1 MLKTRSIWPLILLPL
16 FFISHGYT
24 EFFPIIPFLESV
36 ELFVLYLIAGIGIAL
51 ISRPLLKSW
60 PKAYLFAF
68 FTLSINFFF
77 GAVQDRFRLSFPG
90 AWINKYSVLLPIVA
104 IQLIAVGFLLKK
116 KRTITPRTISFINL
130 VLITL
135 ILFDL
140 GTGLIHRNS
149 FMSSRSSIK
158 FLQDIKIP
166 KDSLP
171 DIHLIIADEYPGQIV
186 FDNYLHHSNDS
197 FLAEL
202 KSRGFFI
209 ANQAFSNYNFT
220 EFSTASIF
228 NMDYLKKIEGRDVS
242 LHHLGYC
249 DETIKSSPFVQH
261 LYSLGYDFNN
271 HSIFDFLGHPSP
283 VIPMLLPGRTKPITE
298 QTLISRIRKDLGYH
312 FYTDLPWMSD
322 WFDLPG
328 TNLRN
333 NLKIYNL
340 SIEKASITHSNP
352 TFTYT
357 HLLMPHSPYYFKATG
372 EIRPRSEWNR
382 RDDQALLEYIQYS
395 NQELLKLVD
404 SIRVNSNRP
413 VAILLIGD
421 HGLRTYSK
429 SVPRINYFNTL
440 VSVLLPN
447 KKYDQF
453 YSNIS
458 HVNLLRATLNSIFN
472 EQLPRLKDSTIFLRE

>member
-1 MLKTRSIWPLILLPL
+1 MLRTRTIWPLILLPV
-16 FFISHGYT
+16 FFILHGYT
-24 EFFPIIPFLESV
+24 EFYPIIPLIDSLE
-36 ELFVLYLIAGIGIAL
+36 LLALYLLAGFTIAL
-51 ISRPLLKSW
+51 LSWLLFKSW
-60 PKAYLFAF
+60 PKAYQFAF
-68 FTLSINFFF
+68 LALAINFFF
-77 GAVQDRFRLSFPG
+77 GAVQDSLLHSFPG
-90 AWINKYSVLLPIVA
+90 SWINKYSVLLSIV
-104 IQLIAVGFLLKK
+104 LISLVAFGIFLKK
-116 KRTITPRTISFINL
+116 ERGSNPKTISFISL
-130 VLITL
+130 IFITL

-140 GTGLIHRNS
+140 GTKFISKKSLIESKSTIEFR
-149 FMSSRSSIK
+149 
-158 FLQDIKIP
+158 QDIKIP

-171 DIHLIIADEYPGQIV
+171 DIHLIIADEYPGQIA
-186 FDNYLHHSNDS
+186 FDNYFHHSNDS
-197 FLAEL
+197 FLTEL
-202 KSRGFFI
+202 KCRGFFI
-209 ANQAFSNYNFT
+209 ASQAFSNYNFT

-249 DETIKSSPFVQH
+249 DETIKNSPFVQH

-271 HSIFDFLGHPSP
+271 HSIFDFLEHPSP

-298 QTLISRIRKDLGYH
+298 QTLISRVRKDLGYH

-322 WFDLPG
+322 WFDLAG
-328 TNLRN
+328 SNLRN
-333 NLKIYNL
+333 NNKIYQL
-340 SIEKASITHSNP
+340 TVEKASKTHLSP

-372 EIRPRSEWNR
+372 EIRARSEWNR
-382 RDDQALLEYIQYS
+382 KDDQALLEYVQYS

-404 SIRVNSNRP
+404 SIRLNSKRP

-429 SVPRINYFNTL
+429 PVPQINYFNTL

-458 HVNLLRATLNSIFN
+458 HVNLLRTTLNSIFN